1 MVRKVLVLLLTVSP
15 LLGLYSLVVAQ
26 SGSGSSDDE
35 ALEANKALVR
45 RYVEEFAN
53 GHTVEPLD
61 ELLTEDFQE
70 HNPLAPEYPPG
81 RDALKAFATGIFTAF
96 PDVHVTIDY
105 MVAEGDWV
113 ATRHSVEATN
123 DGEFNGIL
131 PSGNEVAW
139 TELHLFRIE
148 DGQIAEHW
156 GELNVMSILIQIGAM
171 PAPGQ

>member
-1 MVRKVLVLLLTVSP
+1 MLRKILVLLVMLAA
-15 LLGLYSLVVAQ
+15 LLGLYTFVSAQ
-26 SGSGSSDDE
+26 SEGATDE
-35 ALEANKALVR
+35 ALEANKELVR

-61 ELLTEDFQE
+61 ELLTDDFQE

-96 PDVHVTIDY
+96 PDVQVTIDY

-123 DGEFNGIL
+123 DGEFNGL
-131 PSGNEVAW
+131 PPSGNEVAW

-171 PAPGQ
+171 PAPAA